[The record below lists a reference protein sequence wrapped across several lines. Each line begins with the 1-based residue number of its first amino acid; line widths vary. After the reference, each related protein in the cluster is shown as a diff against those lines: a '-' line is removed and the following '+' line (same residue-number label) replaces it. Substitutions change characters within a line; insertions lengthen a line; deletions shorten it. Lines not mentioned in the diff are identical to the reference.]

1 MEGTP
6 TYAAIVLLILHSF
19 NRSWGPSSASPCNNH
34 GLRRVHKD
42 LDSFLQS
49 VLDNCPSLTN
59 EDLSKILES
68 LVNMEQSNSKYS
80 LIDKLSKTTP
90 NNIDDLDDILSE
102 WSVADAKI
110 VFKEISERIKVL
122 EKMESIVNEKETLE
136 VQVLQPL
143 IGHNLWIFGPEFD
156 SCSFTSNRSITTVM
170 RELFGAKV
178 DSDSHRPDFVV
189 LLEEGTVGVYS
200 ADAYDYKYSSGESRG
215 LSKVVI
221 VELKRGGSSIG
232 PEEIGQ
238 AAGYA
243 IKLKHTGKVPGSPQ
257 YLCYVVGS
265 KIEQGADVQKNGQ
278 DIITMPIQYDALISA
293 ADARLL
299 GIRNKMEESFDSLA
313 NLDNDVT
320 ETVNEYPDLSNIIGS
335 K

>member
-1 MEGTP
+1 MSN
-6 TYAAIVLLILHSF
+6 IQQ
-19 NRSWGPSSASPCNNH
+19 
-34 GLRRVHKD
+34 KD

-49 VLDNCPSLTN
+49 VLNNCPSLTDD
-59 EDLSKILES
+59 DLSKILGS

-80 LIDKLSKTTP
+80 LMDKLSKVTP
-90 NNIDDLDDILSE
+90 DNIDDLDDILSE

-122 EKMESIVNEKETLE
+122 EKMESIVNDKETLE

-143 IGHNLWIFGPEFD
+143 IGRNLWIFGPEFD
-156 SCSFTSNRSITTVM
+156 SCSFTSNKSITKVM
-170 RELFGAKV
+170 RELFGAEV
-178 DSDSHRPDFVV
+178 DSDLHRPDFVV
-189 LLEEGTVGVYS
+189 LPKESTLGVYS
-200 ADAYDYKYSSGESRG
+200 ADAYDYKNSSGESRG

-243 IKLKHTGKVPGSPQ
+243 IKLKNTGNVPGSPH

-265 KIEQGADVQKNGQ
+265 KLEQGADIQTNGP
-278 DIITMPIQYDALISA
+278 DITTIPIQYDALINA

-299 GIRNKMEESFDSLA
+299 GIRNKIEESFDFLA

>member
-1 MEGTP
+1 MEQ
-6 TYAAIVLLILHSF
+6 ANSKF
-19 NRSWGPSSASPCNNH
+19 
-34 GLRRVHKD
+34 
-42 LDSFLQS
+42 
-49 VLDNCPSLTN
+49 SLM
-59 EDLSKILES
+59 EKLSKI
-68 LVNMEQSNSKYS
+68 
-80 LIDKLSKTTP
+80 TP
-90 NNIDDLDDILSE
+90 GNIDDLDDILSE

-122 EKMESIVNEKETLE
+122 ERMESIVNDKETLE

-156 SCSFTSNRSITTVM
+156 SCSFTSNKSITKVM

-178 DSDSHRPDFVV
+178 NSDIHRPDFVI
-189 LLEEGTVGVYS
+189 LPKEGTVGVYS
-200 ADAYDYKYSSGESRG
+200 ADAFDYKNSSGESRG

-243 IKLKHTGKVPGSPQ
+243 IKLKNTGNIPGSPQ

-265 KIEQGADVQKNGQ
+265 KLEQGADVQTNGP
-278 DIITMPIQYDALISA
+278 DITTIPIQYDALINA

-299 GIRNKMEESFDSLA
+299 GIRKKIEESFDSLA

-320 ETVNEYPDLSNIIGS
+320 ETVNEFPDLGNIIGS
-335 K
+335 KQS